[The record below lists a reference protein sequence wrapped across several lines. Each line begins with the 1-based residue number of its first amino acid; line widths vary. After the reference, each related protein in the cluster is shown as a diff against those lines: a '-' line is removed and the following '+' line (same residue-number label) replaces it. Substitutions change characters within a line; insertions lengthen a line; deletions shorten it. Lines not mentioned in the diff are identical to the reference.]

1 MARWRR
7 AVELAMTGEE
17 IERLTALSRSR
28 TEPAGRVSRAAML
41 LGYREKPSF
50 FAVGRRLGV
59 HHQTVQRC
67 VERAMA
73 YGALAALD
81 DRPRPGKEPTITPE
95 AKAWLVSLA
104 CDKAKEHGYPH
115 ELWTTRL
122 LARHARERGP
132 AAGHQCLARLAQG
145 TVCKLLGQE
154 EIKPHKVRY
163 YLERRDAEF
172 EPKMAE
178 VLCVY
183 REVQVLKKA
192 AAKAEKSKKPVAIV
206 SYDEKPGIQAI
217 ATTAP
222 DLPPVP
228 GRHASFARDH
238 EYKRHGTLSLLAG
251 IDLLTGKVH
260 ALVRERHRSREFIEF
275 LKLLDAAYP
284 ASTAIKL
291 ILDNHSIARAS
302 CRRCLYRPARADWPG
317 RRSVNKS
324 PPQRQPR
331 AATGSRPLRNPAG
344 GVDAPICDDR
354 PRPGKEPTITPEAKA
369 WLVSLACD
377 KAKEHGYP
385 HELWTTRLL
394 ARHARERGPAAG
406 HQCLA
411 RLAQGTVCKLLGQ
424 EEIKPHKVRYYLE
437 RRDAE
442 FEPKMAEVLCV
453 YREVQVLK
461 KAAAKAEKSK
471 KPVAIV
477 SYDEKPG
484 IQAIATT
491 APDLPPVPG
500 RHASFARDHEYKRH
514 GTLSLLAGID
524 LLTGKVHALVRERH
538 RSREFIEFLKLL
550 DAAYPAST
558 AIKLIL
564 DNHSIARASCR
575 RCLYRPA
582 RADWPGR
589 RSVNKSPPQR
599 QPRAATGS
607 RPLRNP
613 AGGVDAPIC
622 IVQRR
627 RSGILP
633 RPSYLRTL
641 RCIFGLGLTARVNY
655 SLETTH
661 R

>member
-1 MARWRR
+1 MAGWRQ
-7 AVELAMTGEE
+7 AVALAMTGEE
-17 IERLTALSRSR
+17 IEALTALSRSR

-192 AAKAEKSKKPVAIV
+192 AAKAEKSNKPVAIV

-260 ALVRERHRSREFIEF
+260 ALVRERHRSGVHRIPQASRCRLSGQHRDQADPRQSFRTHFEGNPS
-275 LKLLDAAYP
+275 LARHPAA
-284 ASTAIKL
+284 
-291 ILDNHSIARAS
+291 
-302 CRRCLYRPARADWPG
+302 
-317 RRSVNKS
+317 
-324 PPQRQPR
+324 
-331 AATGSRPLRNPAG
+331 RPLRLYLHAQ
-344 GVDAPICDDR
+344 A
-354 PRPGKEPTITPEAKA
+354 
-369 WLVSLACD
+369 
-377 KAKEHGYP
+377 
-385 HELWTTRLL
+385 RLL
-394 ARHARERGPAAG
+394 AQPDRGLFLQVRSRGPAPHPG
-406 HQCLA
+406 DLKA
-411 RLAQGTVCKLLGQ
+411 RTQGA
-424 EEIKPHKVRYYLE
+424 HH
-437 RRDAE
+437 
-442 FEPKMAEVLCV
+442 
-453 YREVQVLK
+453 
-461 KAAAKAEKSK
+461 
-471 KPVAIV
+471 
-477 SYDEKPG
+477 
-484 IQAIATT
+484 
-491 APDLPPVPG
+491 G
-500 RHASFARDHEYKRH
+500 RH
-514 GTLSLLAGID
+514 
-524 LLTGKVHALVRERH
+524 
-538 RSREFIEFLKLL
+538 
-550 DAAYPAST
+550 
-558 AIKLIL
+558 
-564 DNHSIARASCR
+564 
-575 RCLYRPA
+575 
-582 RADWPGR
+582 
-589 RSVNKSPPQR
+589 
-599 QPRAATGS
+599 
-607 RPLRNP
+607 
-613 AGGVDAPIC
+613 
-622 IVQRR
+622 RR
-627 RSGILP
+627 RQS
-633 RPSYLRTL
+633 PSRHPHLVLQACRGRL
-641 RCIFGLGLTARVNY
+641 I
-655 SLETTH
+655 
-661 R
+661 